1 MASTNHYVTNRLAL
15 EIVTKDKWYCKYS
28 LYFYCTTSN
37 IGVSIISLHD
47 TPRPHTLKR
56 VIIIFFIPR
65 TYNDSNKLTLG
76 YIHQNPTRNTKV
88 ALLLSNAT
96 VIFKI
101 RLHNLQNN

>member
-1 MASTNHYVTNRLAL
+1 MY
-15 EIVTKDKWYCKYS
+15 
-28 LYFYCTTSN
+28 LYGIDITTSN

-47 TPRPHTLKR
+47 TPRLHTLKR
-56 VIIIFFIPR
+56 VIRIFFIPR

-76 YIHQNPTRNTKV
+76 YIHQNLTRNTKV

-101 RLHNLQNN
+101 SLQNLQNMAAVI